1 MIENQYAHRIKPAH
15 LARKAVVYLR
25 QSSPKQVQ
33 ENKESQGLQYALVER
48 ARALGWSAIE
58 VIDCDLG
65 TSATVGAPLREGF
78 ERLIASVAL
87 GEVGVVLSRELSRLL
102 RTDKDFCQL
111 VEVCQVFG
119 TLVGDSEQI
128 YDPNVLDDQL
138 VLGIKGTLSV
148 VELKVLKLRL
158 LEGMEAKARRGELV
172 RLLPPGYVR
181 DATGKVVKDPDAR
194 VREAMA
200 LLFRKF
206 QEIRSIRQTFL
217 WFQAEGVELPVNK
230 PRARPKGLAWQ
241 VPTLSFISNALHNPF
256 YAGTYVW
263 GQRPVELKLVEG
275 RLLKHQG
282 RVRRAEECKVSIRDH
297 HEGYIDWETYQEN
310 LRFMR
315 DNYLQQGGDEAVAAV
330 RAGQGLLCG
339 LLRCARCGHKLQVR
353 YWGKSGTGAR
363 YLCIGDFPSGGRYCL
378 GFGAV
383 VVDRRLSQEVLRT
396 ISPLGVR
403 ASLAAIE
410 RLTDRRDEARE
421 ALERQLEESEYE
433 SRRAFEQYNE
443 VDPRNRLVAAELE
456 RRWNAKLEDVE
467 TLRTRLEESKSAIG
481 PLSEQDAA
489 AIVELGDGFA
499 GVWES
504 ESCPIELKKK
514 ILRTV
519 VEEVIVDCDESK
531 EQLRFVIHWT
541 GGAHTLLEM
550 PRPRSAAGQKTAMED
565 VEIIRRLAVRY
576 GDDQIAR
583 VLVKLGRR
591 SAKGKRWSEVRVRWT
606 RRTYSIPGQRRGTID
621 PDLLTKH
628 QAAKYCGVSVTTIQR
643 LVASGLLKNSQEVP
657 WAPWEIR
664 RPDLDSEPVRRVLQ
678 RLRETG
684 RLEIEGDGS
693 TVQTDLFP

>member
-1 MIENQYAHRIKPAH
+1 MIEGQHAHRIKPEH
-15 LARKAVVYLR
+15 LARKAIVYLR
-25 QSSPKQVQ
+25 QSTPKQVQ
-33 ENKESQGLQYALVER
+33 QNKESQGLQYALVDR
-48 ARALGWSAIE
+48 ARAMGWSTVE

-65 TSATVGAPLREGF
+65 ISATIGAPMRDGF

-87 GEVGVVLSRELSRLL
+87 GEVGIVFSRELSRLL

-119 TLVGDSEQI
+119 TLVGDAEQI

-172 RLLPPGYVR
+172 RMLPPGYVW
-181 DATGKVVKDPDAR
+181 DGTGKVVKDPDAR
-194 VREAMA
+194 VCEAMA
-200 LLFRKF
+200 LVFRKF
-206 QEIRSIRQTFL
+206 GEVRSIRQTFL
-217 WFQAEGVELPVNK
+217 WFQSEGIELPVNK
-230 PRARPKGLAWQ
+230 PRARPKGLVWQ
-241 VPTLSFISNALHNPF
+241 IPTLSFVSNALHNPF

-263 GQRPVELKLVEG
+263 GQRQVEMKLVKG

-282 RVRRAEECKVSIRDH
+282 RIRRAEECKVSIRDH
-297 HEGYIDWETYQEN
+297 HEGYIDWETFQEN

-353 YWGKSGTGAR
+353 YWGKSGTAAR

-383 VVDRRLSQEVLRT
+383 LVDRRFAQEVLKA

-410 RLTDRRDEARE
+410 SLTDRKDEARE
-421 ALERQLEESEYE
+421 ALERQLEECEYE
-433 SRRAFEQYNE
+433 VRRAFEQYDE

-456 RRWNAKLEDVE
+456 RRWNGKLEEVE
-467 TLRTRLEESKSAIG
+467 ALKARLEESKSAIR

-489 AIVELGDGFA
+489 AIVELGENFA

-504 ESCPIELKKK
+504 ESCPVELKKK

-519 VEEVIVDCDESK
+519 IEEVIVDRDESK
-531 EQLRFVIHWT
+531 DLLRFVIHWK
-541 GGAHTLLEM
+541 GGAHTPLEM
-550 PRPRSAAGQKTAMED
+550 PRPPSAVGQKTALED
-565 VEIIRRLAVRY
+565 LEIIRRLAVRY

-591 SAKGKRWSEVRVRWT
+591 TARGKRWSEVRVRWA
-606 RRTYSIPGQRRGTID
+606 RRIFSIPGQRRGTSD
-621 PDLLTKH
+621 PELLTQP
-628 QAAKYCGVSVTTIQR
+628 QAARYCGVSVTTIKR
-643 LVASGLLKNSQEVP
+643 LVASGLLKNFQDVP

-664 RPDLDSEPVRRVLQ
+664 RSDLDSEPIRRVLQ

-684 RLEIEGDGS
+684 RVEIGGDS
-693 TVQTDLFP
+693 SAVQTQLFQ